1 MIAPSNDAPGFE
13 IGRIVVGRALKLTT
27 ARVLAFSGGA
37 LDEPGWPQQN
47 LHTSRDKAL
56 EAGLDANIAAG
67 TQSEG
72 LLIGLLIDTFGDQWH
87 RAGRL
92 EVRFL
97 KPVRV
102 GDTVR
107 PGLQWSDRVD
117 GPDGSRWVA
126 NVWCENGTGERVVE
140 GNASCIAPE
149 DSLA

>member
-1 MIAPSNDAPGFE
+1 MTGPSNQAPVFE
-13 IGRIVVGRALKLTT
+13 IGRIVVGRTLKLTM
-27 ARVLAFSGGA
+27 ARTLAFSGGA

-56 EAGLDANIAAG
+56 EAGLDAIIASG

-72 LLIGLLIDTFGDQWH
+72 LLIGLLIDTFGDRWH
-87 RAGRL
+87 RAGTL

-102 GDTVR
+102 GDSVR
-107 PGLQWSDRVD
+107 PGLRWSNRVD
-117 GPDGSRWVA
+117 GLDSPRWVA
-126 NVWCENGTGERVVE
+126 DVWCENGAGVRVVE
-140 GNASCIAPE
+140 GTASCIAPE